1 MKKSIM
7 KYIKK
12 KRTVIT
18 STASSVVSI
27 ILAILATLLYNWIF
41 GALKEDS
48 PFAIKCIFAVVSI
61 VITIVVIYLV
71 SLLSEYIK
79 GKIWPENFE
88 DEYMK
93 HAFLHIRKLGANRQ
107 ESFHKSQRNYAAS
120 SPEERMMKETM
131 QNMQLV
137 VDSCYA
143 FFESAFSTTG
153 QLVDD
158 ISFESTFMTKSYID
172 QKITI
177 PCSANKENR
186 TPISMLHRSEN
197 PDIFDNTETA
207 KIYELERPVM
217 ILVENTEDDEEY
229 AEIYANQKSRIK
241 SSVIL
246 PVLSHENALL
256 GTLVVHCNQAG
267 FFKNEKYDFWKELL
281 EMFSV
286 EIGYQKLLLD
296 YYVEKNSTLEK
307 PF

>member
-1 MKKSIM
+1 MKESIL

-18 STASSVVSI
+18 STVSSVVSI
-27 ILAILATLLYNWIF
+27 ALAILATVLYNWIVA
-41 GALKEDS
+41 ALKQDAS
-48 PFAIKCIFAVVSI
+48 FGIKCFFGVALII
-61 VITIVVIYLV
+61 ITIVIIYVV
-71 SLLSEYIK
+71 SLFSEFIK

-107 ESFHKSQRNYAAS
+107 ESFHKSQRNYPDS
-120 SPEERMMKETM
+120 SPEERMMKETL
-131 QNMQLV
+131 QNMQLA

-172 QKITI
+172 EKITI

-197 PDIFDNTETA
+197 PDIFDDTETA
-207 KIYELERPVM
+207 KIYRLERPVM
-217 ILVENTEDDEEY
+217 ILVENTEDDNEY
-229 AEIYANQKSRIK
+229 AEIYADQKSRIK

-256 GTLVVHCNQAG
+256 GTLVVHCNLAG
-267 FFKNEKYDFWKELL
+267 FFQQEKYDFWKELL

-296 YYVEKNSTLEK
+296 YYVEKKPSIEK